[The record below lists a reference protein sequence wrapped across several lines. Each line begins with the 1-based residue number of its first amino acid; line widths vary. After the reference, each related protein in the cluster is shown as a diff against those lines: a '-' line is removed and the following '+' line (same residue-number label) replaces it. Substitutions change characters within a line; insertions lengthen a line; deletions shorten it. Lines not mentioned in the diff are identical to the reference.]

1 MNARIDA
8 SVREWTP
15 RTSKPGYHGLRELAD
30 AEFTGAAAG
39 GGARL
44 FMLNGRIVGLSGG
57 TIEHFEDVDL
67 EAREAP
73 DPSLPLLFSMLDG
86 DGTVEAEYY
95 TGDTSIAEVNDTL
108 SSGSFTGYIELSENV
123 LSGDYYLL
131 YYGGKSM
138 SVAFVGAAERLITG
152 DEALEK
158 ADDEVGIYK
167 VVSVDVELVDIPAV
181 PGRSTGETDDEGGAR
196 EAETVAS
203 DVADQTGDDSPDSTP
218 SDTDD
223 SDGSATHTEPTG
235 DATSDEE
242 TGTDTSDA
250 PPDGA
255 TTSTGTD
262 NEPTSTATTSTEADE
277 GVAGDS
283 GSSAPDASDPGNA
296 AGGSTPKQ
304 VAGSKDVTPE
314 PGAGQSPGGLAVDTD
329 TGSVDRN
336 PRDGNS
342 FDAEKRWQETYTIPS
357 LDPKRASSPTQSSRT
372 GAGGPSTRTEPART
386 EATRAESARAES
398 TQSNTTRSGSTVEA
412 DGTSR
417 SESSA
422 ARESESAS
430 QGGRDET
437 IEQLQEQLATAQTER
452 DDAERARDRLQ
463 QTVRELRES
472 VERLEAA
479 ASRSAD
485 DGSGN
490 TAATGQT
497 LTPDEALSG
506 TNLFVR
512 YSSKGKPTLSDAQSG
527 EIDREAVDENLRLE
541 RHTHFDSS
549 DVSVDGAQYSTFL
562 EGTVEYQFVEWIVRD
577 LLYEIQETG
586 NEGAL
591 RDLFEAIMEIDRAEF
606 DGSVSVR
613 YTEDGDEH
621 REQCSFDVVLRNPM
635 GHPLVVANV
644 NDSRDPAT
652 GDMLA
657 ELVNTASL
665 VAGTSDSFGCAIFVT
680 ASFFEPEALETAAEA
695 TSSGF
700 LGSGTKESFVRVS
713 RKQGYHLCLV
723 ESRDGAFYVNVPEL

>member
-15 RTSKPGYHGLRELAD
+15 RTCKPGYHGLRELAD
-30 AEFTGAAAG
+30 AEFTGAAAAS
-39 GGARL
+39 GARL

-67 EAREAP
+67 EARDAP
-73 DPSLPLLFSMLDG
+73 DPSLPLLFSMFDG

-108 SSGSFTGYIELSENV
+108 SSGSFTGYVELSENV
-123 LSGDYYLL
+123 LSGDYYLV

-167 VVSVDVELVDIPAV
+167 VVSVDVELVDLPAIPE
-181 PGRSTGETDDEGGAR
+181 RSSDAADDEGGAR
-196 EAETVAS
+196 EAETVAPGVV
-203 DVADQTGDDSPDSTP
+203 DPTGDDNPDATA
-218 SDTDD
+218 SDTVGG
-223 SDGSATHTEPTG
+223 DGSATNIEPD
-235 DATSDEE
+235 DATADAE
-242 TGTDTSDA
+242 TGTTDA

-255 TTSTGTD
+255 TARTGIED
-262 NEPTSTATTSTEADE
+262 EPSNTTATGTEADE
-277 GVAGDS
+277 GVTGDS
-283 GSSAPDASDPGNA
+283 GSTASDATDPGNA
-296 AGGSTPKQ
+296 KGESTPKQ
-304 VAGSKDVTPE
+304 AAGSNDTTPE
-314 PGAGQSPGGLAVDTD
+314 PGAGQTADGLAVETGD
-329 TGSVDRN
+329 GSVDQN

-357 LDPKRASSPTQSSRT
+357 LDPKRASSPTQSSGT
-372 GAGGPSTRTEPART
+372 GAGGPSTRAEPTRT
-386 EATRAESARAES
+386 EATRTESKRTES
-398 TQSNTTRSGSTVEA
+398 TQSNTSGSESTLEA
-412 DGTSR
+412 GGTSR
-417 SESSA
+417 SESPA
-422 ARESESAS
+422 AQQSEPAS
-430 QGGRDET
+430 QSGRDET

-452 DDAERARDRLQ
+452 DDAERARGRLQ

-472 VERLEAA
+472 VERLEAE
-479 ASRSAD
+479 ASRSAN
-485 DGSGN
+485 DGAEG

-497 LTPDEALSG
+497 LSPDEALSG

-549 DVSVDGAQYSTFL
+549 DVSVDGTQYSSFL

-586 NEGAL
+586 NDGAL
-591 RDLFEAIMEIDRAEF
+591 RDLFEAIMDIDRAEF
-606 DGSVSVR
+606 GGDVSVR
-613 YTEDGDEH
+613 YTEDGEEH
-621 REQCSFDVVLRNPM
+621 RELCSFDIVLRNPM

-680 ASFFEPEALETAAEA
+680 SSFFEPEALETAAEA

-700 LGSGTKESFVRVS
+700 FGSGTKESFVRVS